1 MHPDNEGI
9 EMIRR
14 KITKSAMIAGTV
26 GVALMV
32 GAAFAGSDVGQQ
44 NQQRLEDK
52 AEDLFGFD
60 KPVVAS
66 STVSADLTAA
76 QADPTKLVT
85 LAKGL
90 KARVV
95 TSGNAGAV
103 LDQMVLWPPTGKATH
118 IIACN
123 EVGTTTPG
131 VQRINLS
138 SGITETIL
146 TGTTSCDPVRVT
158 PWGTVIVGEEAGA
171 SGQLLE
177 IASPLATT
185 GVLFDRV
192 AGTVSGTDAG
202 NVAVRRSVG
211 TLSWESI
218 ALYDSGLMY
227 YGDENRPSNGTL
239 GGAYFKFV
247 PSTPWDGTTTISVG
261 ADLSKSPLAS
271 GNIFGLR
278 VGKRGAAGTLNSG
291 NDYGQGTQTG
301 RGAWIPICQATACTG
316 ANLRTATVANKLT
329 GYYRPEDSEIDGPA
343 LSAGQVKWCAN
354 NTGNEGEDHSWGE
367 TICLTDGTLS
377 EALGNAASPEVQYF
391 MIGSSDLAMVDNIAQ
406 QPVTNNWVLQED
418 GDIGATNK
426 NNDLFMCLPDGG
438 DADTLTDGC
447 VRMGTLND
455 LPTND
460 PAAENHGEGAEW
472 SGGFFDP
479 SGKHFYVSVQH
490 NMTGFGVVLD
500 ITGFHNIGH

>member
-1 MHPDNEGI
+1 
-9 EMIRR
+9 MIRH
-14 KITKSAMIAGTV
+14 KITKTAMLAGAISA
-26 GVALMV
+26 ALMV
-32 GAAFAGSDVGQQ
+32 GAALAGSDVGQQ
-44 NQQRLEDK
+44 NQQRLGDK
-52 AEDLFGFD
+52 AKDLFGFD
-60 KPVVAS
+60 KPIAAS
-66 STVSADLTAA
+66 STVSADLAA
-76 QADPTKLVT
+76 ARANPTKLVT

-90 KARVV
+90 KARVI

-103 LDQMVLWPPTGKATH
+103 LDQMVLWPPTGTATH

-138 SGITETIL
+138 TGIAETIL

-158 PWGTVIVGEEAGA
+158 SWGTVIVAEEAGA
-171 SGQLLE
+171 GGQLLE
-177 IASPLATT
+177 IVNPLATT

-192 AGTVSGTDAG
+192 AGTVSGADAG

-227 YGDENRPSNGTL
+227 YGDENRPSNGTP
-239 GGAYFKFV
+239 GGIYFKFV
-247 PSTPWDGTTTISVG
+247 PSTPWDGATTITTG
-261 ADLSKSPLAS
+261 ADLSNSPLAS
-271 GNIFGLR
+271 GTILGLR

-301 RGAWIPICQATACTG
+301 QGAWIAICQAAACEG
-316 ANLRTATVANKLT
+316 VNLRTASVANKLT
-329 GYYRPEDSEIDGPA
+329 GFYRPEDSEIDRPSLA
-343 LSAGQVKWCAN
+343 AGQVKWCAN

-367 TICLTDGTLS
+367 TICVTDGTLAD
-377 EALGNAASPEVQYF
+377 ALGNTASPEVQYF
-391 MIGSSDLAMVDNIAQ
+391 MVGSSDLAMVDNIAQ
-406 QPVTNNWVLQED
+406 QPVTNNWVLHED
-418 GDIGATNK
+418 GDIAATNK
-426 NNDLFMCLPDGG
+426 NNDLFICLPDGA

-460 PAAENHGEGAEW
+460 PAAANHGEGAEW
-472 SGGFFDP
+472 TGGFFDP
-479 SGKHFYVSVQH
+479 TGKHFYVSIQH

-500 ITGFHNIGH
+500 ITGFENVGQ

>member
-1 MHPDNEGI
+1 
-9 EMIRR
+9 MIKR
-14 KITKSAMIAGTV
+14 KITKTAMIAGV
-26 GVALMV
+26 VSAALMV
-32 GAAFAGSDVGQQ
+32 GAALAASDVGQQ
-44 NQQRLEDK
+44 NQQRLDNS
-52 AEDLFGFD
+52 ANDLFGFA
-60 KPVVAS
+60 KPVAAS
-66 STVSADLTAA
+66 STVSANLAAA

-123 EVGTTTPG
+123 EVGATTAG
-131 VQRINLS
+131 LQRINLS
-138 SGITETIL
+138 TGIAETIL
-146 TGTTSCDPVRVT
+146 TGTISCDPVRVT
-158 PWGTVIVGEEAGA
+158 PWGTVIVAEESGA

-177 IASPLATT
+177 IADPLATT

-192 AGTVSGTDAG
+192 AGTVSGADSA

-211 TLSWESI
+211 TLSFEGI

-227 YGDENRPSNGTL
+227 YADENRPSSGTQ

-247 PSTPWDGTTTISVG
+247 PTSPWDGTTKIAVG

-271 GNIFGLR
+271 GSIFGLR
-278 VGKRGAAGTLNSG
+278 VGKRGVAGTLNSG

-301 RGAWIPICQATACTG
+301 QGAWIPICQAAGCDG

-329 GYYRPEDSEIDGPA
+329 GYYRPEDAEIDRPSLA
-343 LSAGQVKWCAN
+343 AGQVKWCAN

-367 TICLTDGTLS
+367 TICVTDGTLADGLS
-377 EALGNAASPEVQYF
+377 NTASPEVQYF

-406 QPVTNNWVLQED
+406 QPVTNNWVLHED
-418 GDIGATNK
+418 GDIGATKK
-426 NNDLFMCLPDGG
+426 NNDLFICLPDGS

-447 VRMGTLND
+447 VRMATLND

-460 PAAENHGEGAEW
+460 PLAPNHGEGAEW
-472 SGGFFDP
+472 TGGFFDP
-479 SGKHFYVSVQH
+479 TGKHFYVSVQH

-500 ITGFHNIGH
+500 ITGFSNIGH